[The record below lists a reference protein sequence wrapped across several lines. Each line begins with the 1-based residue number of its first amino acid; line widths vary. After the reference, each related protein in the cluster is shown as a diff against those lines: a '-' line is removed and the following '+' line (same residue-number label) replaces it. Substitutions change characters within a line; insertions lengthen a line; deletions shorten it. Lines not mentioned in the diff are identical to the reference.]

1 MPNNAN
7 RGRNII
13 REKKWFIGVI
23 SLVLVIGLGVFFAL
37 RSNNL
42 GEPVTYVSLS
52 VNPEIEF
59 TVDSRNRVV
68 SVEAINADAEQIVL
82 NEDFIGMDIEDAAQ
96 RFTQHCI
103 ELGFIT
109 TEEEPE
115 GTQNEVRITVVNAD
129 EEVENELRNKLQERL
144 QKHFDNNGIFGKVSQ
159 ETLELYAEDAVLS
172 GRSVGHI
179 KLIMRALEFNPQF
192 TFYELKELPVNEVIA
207 LTKEKHDSLR
217 DVSKEMK
224 TLLELELNN
233 LKTSAKYNLVFVELS
248 TTVFIINYNLLLYDR
263 VYRTLE
269 IITFTVW

>member
-1 MPNNAN
+1 
-7 RGRNII
+7 
-13 REKKWFIGVI
+13 
-23 SLVLVIGLGVFFAL
+23 
-37 RSNNL
+37 
-42 GEPVTYVSLS
+42 
-52 VNPEIEF
+52 
-59 TVDSRNRVV
+59 
-68 SVEAINADAEQIVL
+68 
-82 NEDFIGMDIEDAAQ
+82 
-96 RFTQHCI
+96 
-103 ELGFIT
+103 
-109 TEEEPE
+109 
-115 GTQNEVRITVVNAD
+115 
-129 EEVENELRNKLQERL
+129 
-144 QKHFDNNGIFGKVSQ
+144 HFDNNGIFGKVSQ

-192 TFYELKELPVNEVIA
+192 TFNELKELPVNELIA